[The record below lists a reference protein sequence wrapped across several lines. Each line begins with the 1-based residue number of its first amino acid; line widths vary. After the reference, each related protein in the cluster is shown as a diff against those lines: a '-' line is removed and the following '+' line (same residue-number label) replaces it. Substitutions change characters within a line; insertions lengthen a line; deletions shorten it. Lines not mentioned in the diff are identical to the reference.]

1 MCAWWMAAATT
12 SLAVMAWSG
21 STLAAEDDSGSTS
34 MGPPTSSY
42 AGLAP
47 ASQGLSWQG
56 RLTYAAG
63 PSAHAAQ
70 IADANVTAGALNSV
84 SMFPTV
90 SSFHAWGPTLGRWSF
105 GSQMTL
111 PEDVPSTPA
120 SVEAASW
127 TAHQQVGDIGGGD
140 VAFAPVV
147 ASYHINQTD
156 RLAFSMGVSAPTVS
170 LQHGRYVY
178 AGANVWAVSP
188 KVAYTKVLS
197 SSDVESSTIVAVGTF
212 SRKSVENYQNGAV
225 GRIEAV
231 VMERNPNGWGF
242 GGVAAAI
249 QQLYTNPNT
258 MAGRSQNYSNMGGL
272 AMGVGPQVS
281 WSTHW
286 LGSNVDLQ
294 YRWIYEFSAPNGHA
308 DQPMLLSAT
317 LHL

>member
-1 MCAWWMAAATT
+1 MTAATT

-21 STLAAEDDSGSTS
+21 STLAAEDADGSS
-34 MGPPTSSY
+34 LSGPPMSSY
-42 AGLAP
+42 AGLTSS
-47 ASQGLSWQG
+47 SQGLAWQT
-56 RLTYAAG
+56 RSAYAAG
-63 PSAHAAQ
+63 PSTQASQ
-70 IADANVTAGALNSV
+70 LADASLTSAALNSA
-84 SMFPTV
+84 SMFPSV
-90 SSFHAWGPTLGRWSF
+90 SSFRAWGPTLGRWSF
-105 GSQMTL
+105 GSQMTV
-111 PEDVPSTPA
+111 PEGVPSVPA
-120 SVEAASW
+120 DAAAASW
-127 TAHQQVGDIGGGD
+127 TAHQQVGDIGGGN

-156 RLAFSMGVSAPTVS
+156 RLAFSMGVSAPTMS
-170 LQHGRYVY
+170 FQHGRYVY
-178 AGANVWAVSP
+178 AGANVWTVTP

-197 SSDVESSTIVAVGTF
+197 SSGVESSTIVAVGTF
-212 SRKSVENYQNGAV
+212 SRKSVEDYQNGAV

-249 QQLYTNPNT
+249 QQQYTNPTT
-258 MAGRSQNYSNMGGL
+258 MAGRSPNYSNMGGL

-281 WSTHW
+281 FSTRW
-286 LGSNVDLQ
+286 LGSNVELQ